1 MVTMSNI
8 DFESPSDIVTQ
19 EALDAV
25 TRKAVAKPDITK
37 LPDAIVGG
45 VAQFKEGD
53 KLVIERYS
61 TFLAGKPYLDTKT
74 YRVVRHDEFTGRMHL
89 FDEQLD
95 QNAIMNWKEGMR
107 FGTVFKLA
115 TGKVD
120 ISTKR
125 KRGRPKKE
133 VVDAPPPSNPTGEK
147 RGRGR
152 PKGAKNRPKEV
163 IAAEKAAMKVKRAE
177 KAKKRVAKKKVS
189 VVTVAAPPKPT
200 KKVAKKPTKKVVAA
214 ASTKATK
221 VAAAAPK
228 AKKTATKKKVVKKR

>member
-1 MVTMSNI
+1 MSNI
-8 DFESPSDIVTQ
+8 DFETPSDIVSD
-19 EALDAV
+19 EAVSLLG
-25 TRKAVAKPDITK
+25 TRKPVAKPDISK
-37 LPDAIVGG
+37 LPDAVVGG

-61 TFLAGKPYLDTKT
+61 SFLAGKPYLDTKT
-74 YRVVRHDEFTGRMHL
+74 YRVVRHDEFTGRLHL

-95 QNAIMNWKEGMR
+95 QNAIMNWKEGLR
-107 FGTVFKLA
+107 YGTVFKLA

-133 VVDAPPPSNPTGEK
+133 VVDAPPPSTPTGEK

-152 PKGAKNRPKEV
+152 PKGAKNRSKEV
-163 IAAEKAAMKVKRAE
+163 IAAEKAAMKEKRAA

-200 KKVAKKPTKKVVAA
+200 KKVAKKKVTKKVVKK
-214 ASTKATK
+214 T
-221 VAAAAPK
+221 AAAAK
-228 AKKTATKKKVVKKR
+228 VTKKKVVKR

>member
-1 MVTMSNI
+1 MSNI
-8 DFESPSDIVTQ
+8 DFETPSDIVSP
-19 EALDAV
+19 EALSLG
-25 TRKAVAKPDITK
+25 TNKPVAKPDISK

-53 KLVIERYS
+53 KIVIERYS
-61 TFLAGKPYLDTKT
+61 SFLAGKPYLDTKT
-74 YRVVRHDEFTGRMHL
+74 YRVVRHDEFTGRIHL

-95 QNAIMNWKEGMR
+95 QNAIMNWKEGIR

-125 KRGRPKKE
+125 KRGRPKKLVDG
-133 VVDAPPPSNPTGEK
+133 VVPEPKPAGEK

-152 PKGAKNRPKEV
+152 PAGAKNRPKEV
-163 IAAEKAAMKVKRAE
+163 IAAEKAAMKAKRAE
-177 KAKKRVAKKKVS
+177 KAKKKVAKKKVS

-200 KKVAKKPTKKVVAA
+200 KKVVKKKTVKK
-214 ASTKATK
+214 T
-221 VAAAAPK
+221 AAAAK
-228 AKKTATKKKVVKKR
+228 VTKKKAVKR

>member
-1 MVTMSNI
+1 MSNI

-19 EALDAV
+19 EALDAFARKV
-25 TRKAVAKPDITK
+25 TAKPDISR

-53 KLVIERYS
+53 KIVIERYCS
-61 TFLAGKPYLDTKT
+61 FLAGNPYLDTKT
-74 YRVVRHDEFTGRMHL
+74 YRVVRHNEFTGRIHL
-89 FDEQLD
+89 FDDQLD
-95 QNAIMNWKEGMR
+95 QNAIMNWKEGIR
-107 FGTVFKLA
+107 SGTVFKLA

-125 KRGRPKKE
+125 KRGRPKKLVDG
-133 VVDAPPPSNPTGEK
+133 VVPEPKPAGEK

-152 PKGAKNRPKEV
+152 PAGVKNRPKEI
-163 IAAEKAAMKVKRAE
+163 IADEKAAMKAKRAE
-177 KAKKRVAKKKVS
+177 KVKKKVTKKKVS

-200 KKVAKKPTKKVVAA
+200 KKVVKKKVVKKVVKKV
-214 ASTKATK
+214 SPKATK

-228 AKKTATKKKVVKKR
+228 AKKVATKKKVVVKR